1 MKCAAHPD
9 TETNL
14 RCGKC
19 GTPVCPKCM
28 VPGPV
33 GIRCPQCARV
43 TKLPTF
49 RVTGGYYLRGG
60 GVALVMAAATGLAWG
75 AVQGVVAS
83 FYLALILAGVAGF
96 AIGEVV
102 SLSVNRKRG
111 TWIAVFAGIAV
122 VISYLINVFT
132 FGFLPYG
139 VLRIFIDIL
148 AVGIGI
154 SIAIV
159 RLR

>member
-9 TETNL
+9 IETNL

-33 GIRCPQCARV
+33 GVRCPQCARA

-49 RVTGGYYLRGG
+49 KVSGRYYLRGA
-60 GVALVMAAATGLAWG
+60 GVALVMAVVTGLVWG
-75 AVQGVVAS
+75 AIDGVMPS
-83 FYLALILAGVAGF
+83 FYLGLILAGAVGY

-111 TWIAVFAGIAV
+111 TWLAVLGGVAM
-122 VISYLINVFT
+122 VISYLVNIFT
-132 FGFLPYG
+132 FGGLPYG
-139 VLRIFIDIL
+139 AIRILIDIL
-148 AVGIGI
+148 AVGIGVFTAVI
-154 SIAIV
+154 

>member
-1 MKCAAHPD
+1 MKCAAHPH
-9 TETNL
+9 TETSL

-49 RVTGGYYLRGG
+49 QVSSGYYLRGAI
-60 GVALVMAAATGLAWG
+60 VALVMAVVTGLAWG
-75 AVQGVVAS
+75 AIEDATRN
-83 FYLALILAGVAGF
+83 FYLALILAGVVGF

-102 SLSVNRKRG
+102 SLSVNRKRVA
-111 TWIAVFAGIAV
+111 WLAVFGGMAV
-122 VISYLINVFT
+122 VISYLVNIFT
-132 FGFLPYG
+132 FGHLPYG
-139 VLRIFIDIL
+139 ALQIIIDIL
-148 AVGIGI
+148 AVGIGV
-154 SIAIV
+154 SIAV
-159 RLR
+159 SRLR

>member
-9 TETNL
+9 IETNL

-19 GTPVCPKCM
+19 GTPVCPRCM

-33 GIRCPQCARV
+33 GVRCPQCARV

-49 RVTGGYYLRGG
+49 KVSGGYYLRGG
-60 GVALVMAAATGLAWG
+60 GVALVMAVVTGLVWG
-75 AVQGVVAS
+75 AIDGVMPY
-83 FYLALILAGVAGF
+83 FYLGLILAGAAGY

-111 TWIAVFAGIAV
+111 TWLAILGGTAV
-122 VISYLINVFT
+122 VISYLVNIFT
-132 FGFLPYG
+132 FGGLPHG
-139 VLRIFIDIL
+139 AIQIVIDIL
-148 AVGIGI
+148 AVGIGVSVAVI
-154 SIAIV
+154 